1 MNKEIEFETYIR
13 ISSKIF
19 GIYVF
24 DKKKSYNIYV
34 DELDCENNN
43 DNINFNVLIEFIE
56 KNIFKIE
63 KLIGKFIN
71 NVSLIVENNKIF
83 NLNFCIKK
91 KNYEK
96 YVSLPH
102 IENILTEAKD
112 LFKENYQQQKII
124 HLIIEKYLIDGNL
137 YTSYKENF
145 KCDTL
150 CLEVKF
156 ISINKDFILEL
167 ERSMEKY
174 QIKIL
179 NFLDENYVKNIF
191 KENDIE
197 LSLMAYKIQSGY
209 NENEVSVVPKN
220 PLKKGFFEKF
230 FQFFS

>member
-1 MNKEIEFETYIR
+1 MTEEVEFETYIR

-19 GIYVF
+19 GIYVL
-24 DKKKSYNIYV
+24 DKKKSHNIFF
-34 DELDCENNN
+34 DEIDCEDNS
-43 DNINFNVLIEFIE
+43 DNINFNALIEFIE

-71 NVSLIVENNKIF
+71 NISLIIENNKIF

-96 YVSLPH
+96 YVSLSH

-167 ERSMEKY
+167 ERLMERY
-174 QIKIL
+174 HIKITT
-179 NFLDENYVKNIF
+179 FLDENYIKNIF

-209 NENEVSVVPKN
+209 NDNEVSVVPKN

>member
-124 HLIIEKYLIDGNL
+124 HLIVEKYLIDGDL
-137 YTSYKENF
+137 YTRLKKNF

>member
-1 MNKEIEFETYIR
+1 MTEEIEFETYIR
-13 ISSKIF
+13 VSSKIF

-24 DKKKSYNIYV
+24 DKKKSYNIYL
-34 DELDCENNN
+34 DEIDCENSN
-43 DNINFNVLIEFIE
+43 DNINFNVLIKFIE

-71 NVSLIVENNKIF
+71 NISLIIENNKIF

-96 YVSLPH
+96 YVSLSY

-112 LFKENYQQQKII
+112 LFKENYQQQKIM
-124 HLIIEKYLIDGNL
+124 HLIIEKYLIDGDL
-137 YTSYKENF
+137 HTTYKKNF
-145 KCDTL
+145 KCDNL

-167 ERSMEKY
+167 ERLMERY
-174 QIKIL
+174 QIKII

-209 NENEVSVVPKN
+209 NDNEVSVVPKN
-220 PLKKGFFEKF
+220 PIKKGFFEKF
-230 FQFFS
+230 FQLFS